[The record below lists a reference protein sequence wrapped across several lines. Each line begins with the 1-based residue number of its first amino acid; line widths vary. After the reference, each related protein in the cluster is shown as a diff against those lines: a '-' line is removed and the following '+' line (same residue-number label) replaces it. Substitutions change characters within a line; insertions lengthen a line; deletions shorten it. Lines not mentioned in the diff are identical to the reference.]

1 MSGNRLIASRS
12 SLGCTGSGV
21 WRRIEDRML
30 AANFRSVFPN
40 TTTGNKTQESW
51 PIMEPQRYTK
61 LPSPA
66 RLHTASISPKDENY
80 QMERDRHPEQCL
92 VPFHSGALPYGDFFF
107 SFPFLPIWVFSN
119 QSPLVC
125 NFFFSLLGAAFLPFL
140 PFHAFSPGRCPS
152 ADS

>member
-21 WRRIEDRML
+21 WRRIEDGML

-107 SFPFLPIWVFSN
+107 PFLFCPFGFFPINRHWSVIFFFFAWGGLPSFPSLPRLFPGPMSFS
-119 QSPLVC
+119 
-125 NFFFSLLGAAFLPFL
+125 
-140 PFHAFSPGRCPS
+140 
-152 ADS
+152 